1 MADAKDFL
9 FEIGTEEMPSAPL
22 NNAVKQLGTM
32 IAKGLDEAGLAHGE
46 VRVISSP
53 RRLAAL
59 VADVATATDEVHEVK
74 RGPAANIAFD
84 ADGNAT
90 KAAQGFARKC
100 GVAAED
106 LVRREDTDGREYVFA
121 EKNIPSAPATPI
133 LTALCEKTIAGL
145 QWPNYRSQ
153 RWGHEHATFVRPVRW
168 ICCLLGEDV
177 VPVSFADVTSGNT
190 TRGHRVLG
198 PGDHVVASPAAY
210 EQVLEDAGVL
220 SAERRREA
228 ILAGIAEVEAARPG
242 CHVDTP
248 KKVFEEVINLCE
260 WPTVLVGTFDEEF
273 LKVPHEIICES
284 MLTNQRYFPIY
295 DGEGKLT
302 REFVVVSN
310 SKPENAERVIDGNER
325 VVRARLDDA
334 AFFVV
339 EDRREPLE
347 SYVDGLKRVVF
358 QEKLGSVYDKTM
370 RIVKNAEA
378 VCDAAGIT
386 GAERDDVVRTALLC
400 KADLIT
406 NAVVEFTSLQG
417 IMGGHYARFSG
428 ETPEVALGIT
438 DHYRPRFA
446 GDELPRNL
454 AGTVTAFSD
463 KLDTVCG
470 IFAIGAGP
478 TGSSDP
484 FALRRAAIGIINIL
498 LDGLDVSLA
507 KLIDVALG
515 NYRDVVDFDF
525 DEVREQV
532 RAFFATRLEVIARD
546 RGYAPDCIAAVMA
559 TGMFE
564 PAETLAR
571 IDALQTARN
580 EQPEVFENL
589 ATAYTRAANLA
600 DASLGCDADTSIM
613 EAQELALADAVAAAR
628 DAVTTALA
636 DGAHLDAIEALA
648 SLRTP
653 IDDFFDAVL
662 IMDDDAALREMRLRL
677 LNSFVA
683 VFANVAD
690 IGKMAKK

>member
-198 PGDHVVASPAAY
+198 PGDHVVASPAVY

-325 VVRARLDDA
+325 VVRARLD
-334 AFFVV
+334 
-339 EDRREPLE
+339 L
-347 SYVDGLKRVVF
+347 S
-358 QEKLGSVYDKTM
+358 
-370 RIVKNAEA
+370 
-378 VCDAAGIT
+378 
-386 GAERDDVVRTALLC
+386 
-400 KADLIT
+400 LIH
-406 NAVVEFTSLQG
+406 
-417 IMGGHYARFSG
+417 I
-428 ETPEVALGIT
+428 
-438 DHYRPRFA
+438 
-446 GDELPRNL
+446 
-454 AGTVTAFSD
+454 
-463 KLDTVCG
+463 
-470 IFAIGAGP
+470 
-478 TGSSDP
+478 
-484 FALRRAAIGIINIL
+484 
-498 LDGLDVSLA
+498 
-507 KLIDVALG
+507 
-515 NYRDVVDFDF
+515 
-525 DEVREQV
+525 
-532 RAFFATRLEVIARD
+532 
-546 RGYAPDCIAAVMA
+546 
-559 TGMFE
+559 
-564 PAETLAR
+564 
-571 IDALQTARN
+571 
-580 EQPEVFENL
+580 
-589 ATAYTRAANLA
+589 
-600 DASLGCDADTSIM
+600 
-613 EAQELALADAVAAAR
+613 
-628 DAVTTALA
+628 
-636 DGAHLDAIEALA
+636 
-648 SLRTP
+648 
-653 IDDFFDAVL
+653 
-662 IMDDDAALREMRLRL
+662 
-677 LNSFVA
+677 
-683 VFANVAD
+683 
-690 IGKMAKK
+690 

>member
-59 VADVATATDEVHEVK
+59 VANVATATDEVHEVK

-90 KAAQGFARKC
+90 KAAQGFARKF

-168 ICCLLGEDV
+168 ICCLLGEDI

-198 PGDHVVASPAAY
+198 PGDHVVASPAVY

-334 AFFVV
+334 KFFYE
-339 EDRREPLE
+339 EDLKISLDEFRERL
-347 SYVDGLKRVVF
+347 SKVAF
-358 QEKLGSVYDKTM
+358 QEKLGSVLAKSE
-370 RIVKNAEA
+370 RIEQLALAIAREA
-378 VCDAAGIT
+378 HLAPSCRRRCSRRAPVQGRPGVQRRRRVHEPAGRD
-386 GAERDDVVRTALLC
+386 GRLLRDRDGGERRGCPRHSRSLSSPLC
-400 KADLIT
+400 
-406 NAVVEFTSLQG
+406 
-417 IMGGHYARFSG
+417 R
-428 ETPEVALGIT
+428 
-438 DHYRPRFA
+438 
-446 GDELPRNL
+446 
-454 AGTVTAFSD
+454 
-463 KLDTVCG
+463 
-470 IFAIGAGP
+470 
-478 TGSSDP
+478 
-484 FALRRAAIGIINIL
+484 RRAARGHRWL
-498 LDGLDVSLA
+498 HRGL
-507 KLIDVALG
+507 
-515 NYRDVVDFDF
+515 R
-525 DEVREQV
+525 
-532 RAFFATRLEVIARD
+532 
-546 RGYAPDCIAAVMA
+546 
-559 TGMFE
+559 
-564 PAETLAR
+564 
-571 IDALQTARN
+571 
-580 EQPEVFENL
+580 
-589 ATAYTRAANLA
+589 
-600 DASLGCDADTSIM
+600 
-613 EAQELALADAVAAAR
+613 
-628 DAVTTALA
+628 
-636 DGAHLDAIEALA
+636 
-648 SLRTP
+648 
-653 IDDFFDAVL
+653 
-662 IMDDDAALREMRLRL
+662 
-677 LNSFVA
+677 
-683 VFANVAD
+683 
-690 IGKMAKK
+690 